1 MIHILDHLVCTII
14 IFSYKNINLQNC
26 ALKKMIEYTIPSS
39 TWVIFECNG
48 NFKESIQTIFRKFLT
63 EWLPFSNYEYAG
75 LPDMEIYPITKSN
88 IIAGHSEVWIVINKV
103 NE

>member
-1 MIHILDHLVCTII
+1 
-14 IFSYKNINLQNC
+14 
-26 ALKKMIEYTIPSS
+26 MIEYTIPSS

-75 LPDMEIYPITKSN
+75 LPDIEIYPITKSN

-103 NE
+103 NK